1 MPGRCQRGGFQLR
14 EFRID
19 ALGRSQTFA
28 EFVAEIAGVLERGE
42 SLPVRVGAECKR
54 CEYYSVPLETTAE
67 VRSGWS
73 ECMAAH
79 FGSSSDIRRE
89 QTVFAL
95 HRIGPPRLKEIL
107 RSQPIELRSVAEHA
121 LPAEDPVRR
130 GAISADQRRRLQW
143 QEARGELQ
151 EPFILSGRLQM
162 ALGEWRWPL
171 HFIDFETSRPALPY
185 HASRTPYHQILF
197 QFSHHVA
204 DRDGRIAHRTQH
216 LEATPGLAPSI
227 PVLRALR
234 AALCADNGTVLHWWT
249 HEDTVLKDVRNDV
262 VREKP
267 ADADQLIEFVDSMI
281 GTDRKPGRLF
291 DLGKLVSETAFFP
304 GTCGSSSI
312 KRVLPAMLAATPA
325 LQQRYAKPVYGTAEL
340 PSLNFREWS
349 WVAEQDGTI
358 RDPYLL
364 LNPLFSDPL
373 LQKLVMAA
381 EDGDSAEEPEFIKNG
396 GAAIV
401 AYDQLQNAGLA
412 PSERSRL
419 TTQLLR
425 YCELDTFAMVMVYQ
439 GLTGVGLSPG
449 E

>member
-1 MPGRCQRGGFQLR
+1 MSKAVSKLR
-14 EFRID
+14 EFPIN
-19 ALGRSQTFA
+19 ALGRSQTLA
-28 EFVAEIAGVLERGE
+28 EFVTEIAGVLERGE
-42 SLPVRVGAECKR
+42 SLPVRVGAECRR
-54 CEYYSVPLETTAE
+54 CEYYSVPFDTGAG

-73 ECMAAH
+73 ECMGEH
-79 FGSSSDIRRE
+79 FGSPPDIRRE

-95 HRIGPPRLKEIL
+95 HRIGLSRLEEIL
-107 RSQPIELRSVAEHA
+107 RSQPVDLCSVAEHV
-121 LPAEDPVRR
+121 LPEKDPGRL
-130 GAISADQRRRLQW
+130 GAIAADQRRRLQW
-143 QEARGELQ
+143 LEARGELRK
-151 EPFILSGRLQM
+151 PFILSDRLKIVI
-162 ALGEWRWPL
+162 GEWRWPL
-171 HFIDFETSRPALPY
+171 HFVDFETSRPALPY
-185 HASRTPYHQILF
+185 HKGRTPYHQILF
-197 QFSHHVA
+197 QFSHHVV

-216 LEATPGLAPSI
+216 LETTPGLAPSI

-262 VREKP
+262 IHENP
-267 ADADQLIEFVDSMI
+267 GDADQLTDFVDSMI
-281 GTDRKPGRLF
+281 GTDTEPGRLF

-312 KRVLPAMLAATPA
+312 KRVLPAMLRASPV
-325 LQQRYAKPVYGTAEL
+325 LRQRYAKPVYGTAEL
-340 PSLNFREWS
+340 PSLNFRAWS
-349 WVAEQDGTI
+349 WVVERDGTI

-381 EDGDSAEEPEFIKNG
+381 ENSGSVEEPEFIKNG
-396 GAAIV
+396 GAAII
-401 AYDQLQNAGLA
+401 AYDQLQKAGLTQA
-412 PSERSRL
+412 ERGRL

-439 GLTGVGLSPG
+439 GLTGVGLSPD